1 MAEKKLEDDLD
12 QEQDEDQESGETVEL
27 EDDDVSVEDT
37 EDGGAV
43 IRLENANDLKD
54 KKEHFANIVEEVD
67 QAALR
72 VAVSD
77 LMDKIEKD
85 KEARQKRDKLYEEGL
100 RRTGLGDDAPGGA
113 QFNGANKV
121 VHPMLVEACVDFSAR
136 MMKEV
141 FPPTGPVK
149 TKIVGKVEK
158 EKQDKARKKA
168 DFMNW
173 QVTEQMP
180 EFRGELEQLS
190 TQLPLGGAQYLKMMW
205 NPQYRRPASE
215 FIPIDDV
222 YLPFAATN
230 FYTAERKTHVQ
241 YVTSMEYNRRVEAGM
256 YIDVDVGMPGDPEFS
271 QASKANDKI
280 EGRHDTAY
288 NDDGL
293 RTIFEVYTYLEF
305 DDGMA
310 PYIISIDKSSGKALS
325 LYRNWDSG
333 DDMKRELDWIVE
345 FPFIPWRGAY
355 PIGLTHMIGGLSG
368 AATGAMRA
376 LLDSA
381 HIQNV
386 PTMLK
391 LKGGPNGQTI
401 NVQPTEV
408 VEIEGGAMVDDVRKI
423 AMPLPF
429 NPPSSVL
436 FQLLGFLIDA
446 GKGVVQTSFEK
457 LSDQNPN
464 QPVGTTL
471 ALIEQGMVVF
481 SSIHS
486 RIHSAME
493 RTFKILHRINSAY
506 LTEEDIKAQAGDF
519 EIDPSDFDG
528 PMDIIPVSDPAIFS
542 ETQRFAQIQAIMQRA
557 QAMPQMYDLR
567 KVEEMFLRVMKVPD
581 DILVEL
587 PGKEDVDPVSENV
600 SATMGQPIYV
610 VPKQDHMA
618 HIKAHL
624 AFLQSPLFGKN
635 PIITRTFL
643 YPMAMHLRDHLL
655 NYYLAQAHEAVITA
669 TNKNIILPE
678 GQQEIGIVLQVQQL
692 IEQQMQGFEQM
703 LAQIGQ
709 EAQQY
714 APQPPMPPDNTMQ
727 VAQIN
732 AQTQQQIAQQR
743 VQADMQKAQQSMQL
757 AQAKMQQEGQY
768 KQLALQQNTQL
779 EQARMQLENAK
790 MQFEMAKLQAAQ
802 QGQQVDAQM
811 SMQQN
816 AQKLQAQQQL
826 EQFRQMQENQRTEA
840 TNQARAAMN
849 AADNETAMRLA
860 AAEIMSGEKVALSTG
875 TGINPGTR

>member
-1 MAEKKLEDDLD
+1 MIDKPLDD
-12 QEQDEDQESGETVEL
+12 EQDEDQETGETVEL
-27 EDDDVSVEDT
+27 EDEDVSVEDT

-43 IRLENANDLKD
+43 IRLENAHDLEE
-54 KKEHFANIVEEVD
+54 KKEHFANIIDEVD
-67 QAALR
+67 QSELRAAVNEL
-72 VAVSD
+72 
-77 LMDKIEKD
+77 LDKIEKD
-85 KEARQKRDKLYEEGL
+85 KEAREKRDKLYEEGL

-113 QFNGANKV
+113 QFTGANKV

-141 FPPTGPVK
+141 FPPSGPVK
-149 TKIVGKVEK
+149 SKIVGKVEK
-158 EKQDKARKKA
+158 AKQDKAQKKA

-173 QVTEQMP
+173 QITEQMP

-190 TQLPLGGAQYLKMMW
+190 TQLPLGGAQYLKLMW
-205 NPQYRRPASE
+205 NPQYRRPSAE

-241 YVTSMEYNRRVEAGM
+241 YVTSMEYNRRVKAGM
-256 YIDVDVGMPGDPEFS
+256 YIDVDVGGPGDVDFS
-271 QASKANDKI
+271 KSSVANDKI
-280 EGRHDTAY
+280 EGRKDTSY
-288 NDDGL
+288 NEDGL
-293 RTIFEVYTYLEF
+293 RTIFEVYTNLEF
-305 DDGMA
+305 DEGMA
-310 PYIISIDKSSGKALS
+310 PYIISIDKASGKALS
-325 LYRNWDSG
+325 LYRNWDKG

-368 AATGAMRA
+368 AATGALRA

-401 NVQPTEV
+401 NIQPTEV

-464 QPVGTTL
+464 QPVGTTM

-486 RIHSAME
+486 RIHNAME
-493 RTFKILHRINSAY
+493 RSFKILHRINSAY
-506 LTEEDIKAQAGDF
+506 LTEEDIEAQAGDF
-519 EIDPSDFDG
+519 EVDPSDFDG
-528 PMDIIPVSDPAIFS
+528 PMDVIPVSDPAIFS

-557 QAMPQMYDLR
+557 QAMPQMYDMR

-581 DILVEL
+581 DILVEV

-600 SATMGQPIYV
+600 SATMGQPIFV

-624 AFLQSPLFGKN
+624 AFLQSPMFGKN
-635 PIITRTFL
+635 PVITRTFL
-643 YPMAMHLRDHLL
+643 FPMAMHLRDHLL
-655 NYYLAQAHEAVITA
+655 NYYLTQAHEAVITA
-669 TNKNIILPE
+669 TNKNIIMPE
-678 GQQEIGIVLQVQQL
+678 GQQEIGIVLEVQRL
-692 IEQQMQGFEQM
+692 IEQQLQGFDQM

-714 APQPPMPPDNTMQ
+714 APQPPMPPDSSMQ

-732 AQTQQQIAQQR
+732 AQTQQQLAQQR
-743 VQADMQKAQQSMQL
+743 MQSDQMKMQQQMQL
-757 AQAKMQQEGQY
+757 AQAKMQQDGQI
-768 KQLALQQNTQL
+768 KQLQLQNNTQL
-779 EQARMQLENAK
+779 AQAQMQFEQAKLQL
-790 MQFEMAKLQAAQ
+790 EMAKLQAAKQ
-802 QGQQVDAQM
+802 DQQVDAQM
-811 SMQQN
+811 SMAKQAQQIE
-816 AQKLQAQQQL
+816 AQQQL
-826 EQFRQMQENQRTEA
+826 EQFRQMQENQRIA
-840 TNQARAAMN
+840 QTNQARKEMN
-849 AADNETAMRLA
+849 SADNDTAMRLA
-860 AAEIMSGEKVALSTG
+860 AAEIMAGEKVAVSTG